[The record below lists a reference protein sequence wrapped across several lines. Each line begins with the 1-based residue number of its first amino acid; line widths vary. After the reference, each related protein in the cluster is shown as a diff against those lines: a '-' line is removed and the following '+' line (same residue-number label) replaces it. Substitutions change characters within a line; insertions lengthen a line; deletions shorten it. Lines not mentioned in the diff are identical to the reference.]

1 MIKTSTLPSSLHT
14 TTESETSKEEQKL
27 SVPIAIGIAEPSANC
42 INNILNYSKSL
53 KILKSELV
61 NQIEVVHT

>member
-27 SVPIAIGIAEPSANC
+27 PEFAEPSANC